1 MVGNDFS
8 DVYYGIPR
16 LTRYWLTGTVVLS
29 LLGKLGLISLFWLIL
44 EWNKF
49 FYDFQLWR
57 PVTALL
63 FYPVTPQTGFHFLI
77 NLYFLYTYS
86 SRLETGSGRPAEYA
100 FLLLVNWIT
109 LTVIGFL
116 MGFYLLF
123 EPMVLSVMYVWCQM
137 NREAV
142 VQFWFGTQFKAI
154 YFPWALVV
162 FNIIIRGSALMELVG
177 IFVGHVYYFFAHQYP
192 QEFGGPQLL
201 KTPAFLYRLL
211 PSTRGIV
218 SGFGIPPPQM
228 QRDSGSR
235 GFPGRGNVLGRDN

>member
-1 MVGNDFS
+1 MVEIMTGNDFS

-16 LTRYWLTGTVVLS
+16 LTRYWLTGTIVLS
-29 LLGKLGLISLFWLIL
+29 LLGKLGLINLFWLIL
-44 EWNKF
+44 DWSKF
-49 FYDFQLWR
+49 FYEFQIWR
-57 PVTALL
+57 PVTALF

-86 SRLETGSGRPAEYA
+86 SRLETGRSSCLSQCFSRIQRTACGICLP
-100 FLLLVNWIT
+100 
-109 LTVIGFL
+109 
-116 MGFYLLF
+116 LLF

-142 VQFWFGTQFKAI
+142 VQFWFGTQFKAL

-192 QEFGGPQLL
+192 QEFGGPLLL
-201 KTPAFLYRLL
+201 KTPA
-211 PSTRGIV
+211 
-218 SGFGIPPPQM
+218 
-228 QRDSGSR
+228 
-235 GFPGRGNVLGRDN
+235 GRDGCGRKPQNKPYLGGIHVGRT